1 MGEVIVITSGKGGVG
16 KTTSTA
22 NIGTALAKSG
32 RSVVVVDTDIGLRNL
47 DVVLGLEYMVMYNLI
62 DVIEGNCLME
72 QALIR
77 DKNIPG
83 LHLLPAA
90 QTKDKSCIMPM
101 QMLKLVQELKESYD
115 YVLLDSPA
123 GIERGFQNAIAGAD
137 MAIVVTTPEIT
148 AVRDADWI
156 LHLLEKNKI
165 TRRYLLVNRLRR
177 DLIRRGEMMT
187 AEDIS
192 EILGAELIGIVPE
205 DESVLICNNRG
216 ISMLDYD
223 CPAGI
228 AYHDVAGRIMG
239 EEIPFAGA
247 QKKTGFWRRL
257 FGHA

>member
-47 DVVLGLEYMVMYNLI
+47 DVVLGLENMIMYNLI
-62 DVIEGNCLME
+62 DVIEGNCLTE

-77 DKNIPG
+77 DKNLPG
-83 LHLLPAA
+83 LYLLPAA
-90 QTKDKSCIMPM
+90 QTKDKSCVMPM
-101 QMLKLVQELKESYD
+101 QMMKLVQELRESYD
-115 YVLLDSPA
+115 YVLVDSPA
-123 GIERGFQNAIAGAD
+123 GIERGFQNAISGAD

-148 AVRDADWI
+148 AVRDADRI
-156 LHLLEKNKI
+156 LHLLEKNKVE
-165 TRRYLLVNRLRR
+165 RRYLLVNRLRR
-177 DLIRRGEMMT
+177 DLVRRGEMMT

-205 DESVLICNNRG
+205 DESAIICNNRG
-216 ISMLDYD
+216 VSLLDYD
-223 CPAGI
+223 CPAGK
-228 AYHDVAGRIMG
+228 AYNDVAGRILG
-239 EEIPFAGA
+239 EEVPFSVA